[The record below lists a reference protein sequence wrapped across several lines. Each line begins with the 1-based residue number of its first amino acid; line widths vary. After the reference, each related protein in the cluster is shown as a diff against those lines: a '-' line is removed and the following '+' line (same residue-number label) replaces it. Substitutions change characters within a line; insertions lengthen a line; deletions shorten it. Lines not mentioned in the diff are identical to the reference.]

1 MGLAAG
7 TGPRTGAPPRQDERP
22 FGRAI
27 EGAGVNDVALQLYNT
42 LTRRKEPFEPAEP
55 GRVRMYDCGPTV
67 YSYTHIGHLRPALV
81 ADVLARYLRSLG
93 FEVVHITN
101 FTDVDDRIINRANEE
116 GVTAEAF
123 ANRYIDDY
131 LDCMRRLGITTVDRY
146 VRVTDHIAD
155 IIAMIDRLV
164 TNGHAYPLDGDVYYD
179 VTSKEDYGKLAGRSL
194 DEMLA
199 GARVAVDERKHHPMD
214 FALWKGV
221 KPGEPSWPSP
231 WGPGRPGWHIE
242 CSAMSLRYLGDHI
255 DIHAGG
261 DDLIF
266 PHHENEIAQSEAF
279 TGDAPFVRYWVHNGM
294 LQIDQT
300 KMSKSLGNFIRLH
313 ELLDRFPAPAVR
325 LFMLTTQYRK
335 PMNYSEAAIGEAER
349 GWARL
354 RQAREHLRQAL
365 GAPAPQRAPVAVE
378 EELVDA
384 EGAGAAATAVPSR
397 RQSADALRQA
407 VLAAQTAFTAAMDD
421 DLNTAGALGA
431 VFDLVRAVNSALAG
445 PREREPLAEAERA
458 LNAMLEVL
466 GLAAEPAAAAGD
478 DRLLEGLMA
487 LLLDLREEARSYR
500 DWAAAD
506 RIRERL
512 AAMGV
517 AVEDTAAGPR
527 WQLTQEAPAPRA

>member
-1 MGLAAG
+1 
-7 TGPRTGAPPRQDERP
+7 
-22 FGRAI
+22 
-27 EGAGVNDVALQLYNT
+27 VALQLYNT
-42 LTRRKEPFEPAEP
+42 LTRRKEPFVPGEP

-93 FEVVHITN
+93 FEVAHITN
-101 FTDVDDRIINRANEE
+101 FTDVDDRIIQRANEE
-116 GVTAEAF
+116 GVTPDTV
-123 ANRYIDDY
+123 ANRYIADY
-131 LDCMRRLGITTVDRY
+131 LDCMRRLGITTVERY
-146 VRVTDHIAD
+146 VRVTEHIPD
-155 IIAMIDRLV
+155 IVAMIERLV
-164 TNGHAYPLDGDVYYD
+164 ANGHAYPLDGDVYYD
-179 VTSKEDYGKLAGRSL
+179 VTSKADYGKLAGRSL

-199 GARVAVDERKHHPMD
+199 GARVAVDERKRHPMD
-214 FALWKGV
+214 FALWKGA
-221 KPGEPSWPSP
+221 KPGEPAWPSP

-242 CSAMSLRYLGDHI
+242 CSAMSLRYLGDGF

-279 TGDAPFVRYWVHNGM
+279 TGHAPFVRYWVHNGM

-335 PMNYSEAAIGEAER
+335 PMNYSEAAIAEAER

-365 GAPAPQRAPVAVE
+365 GAPAPKRAPVAVE
-378 EELVDA
+378 EERVDA
-384 EGAGAAATAVPSR
+384 EDPHAGSAGERGRLVPAGALREAVAAC
-397 RQSADALRQA
+397 QA
-407 VLAAQTAFTAAMDD
+407 AFTAAMDD

-431 VFDLVRAVNSALAG
+431 VFDLVRAINTELAG
-445 PREREPLAEAERA
+445 ARAREVLAEAEAA
-458 LNAMLEVL
+458 LDGMLDVL
-466 GLAAEPAAAAGD
+466 GLRDAPPAADRD
-478 DRLLEGLMA
+478 DRLVDGLMA
-487 LLLDLREEARSYR
+487 LVLDLREEARSYR

-506 RIRERL
+506 RIRARL

-517 AVEDTAAGPR
+517 TVEDTSDGPR
-527 WQLTQEAPAPRA
+527 WQVDKGVAAPGA

>member
-1 MGLAAG
+1 M
-7 TGPRTGAPPRQDERP
+7 
-22 FGRAI
+22 
-27 EGAGVNDVALQLYNT
+27 ALQLYNT

-81 ADVLARYLRSLG
+81 SDVLARYLRSLG
-93 FEVVHITN
+93 FEVLHITN

-116 GVTAEAF
+116 GIDPEAF

-131 LDCMRRLGITTVDRY
+131 LDCMRRLGITTVERY
-146 VRVTDHIAD
+146 VRVTDHIPD
-155 IIAMIDRLV
+155 IVAMVEQLIA
-164 TNGHAYPLDGDVYYD
+164 NGHAYPLDGDVYYD

-214 FALWKGV
+214 FALWKGA

-242 CSAMSLRYLGDHI
+242 CSAMSLRYLGDNF

-279 TGDAPFVRYWVHNGM
+279 TGHAPFVRYWVHNGM

-300 KMSKSLGNFIRLH
+300 KMSKSLNNFIRLH
-313 ELLDRFPAPAVR
+313 DLLHRFPAPAVR

-335 PMNYSEAAIGEAER
+335 PMNYSESAIAEAER

-354 RQAREHLRQAL
+354 RQAREHLRLAL
-365 GAPAPQRAPVAVE
+365 GAPAPQRAPVAVDE
-378 EELVDA
+378 ERVDA
-384 EGAGAAATAVPSR
+384 DAGEIAPPTSHRGQPAGSLPESVQATQAAFA
-397 RQSADALRQA
+397 
-407 VLAAQTAFTAAMDD
+407 AAMDD

-431 VFDLVRAVNSALAG
+431 IFDLVRAVNTALAG
-445 PREREPLAEAERA
+445 PRDRVALAEAERA
-458 LNAMLEVL
+458 LDGMLEVL
-466 GLAAEPAAAAGD
+466 GLRAEPAAAAGGD
-478 DRLLEGLMA
+478 HLVDGLMA

-512 AAMGV
+512 TAIGV
-517 AVEDTAAGPR
+517 TVEDTAAGPR
-527 WQLTQEAPAPRA
+527 WQVAQSAPAPRA